1 MNLFGRPGTLVG
13 MVHLAPLPGSPRFG
27 GVMET
32 VHRLARRD
40 AAALA
45 QAGFDALLVENYG
58 DLPFYP
64 DEVPA
69 VTIAAMSA
77 VIEGLRRDL
86 PGIPLGVNVL
96 RNDARAAL
104 AIAAAV
110 GASFIRVNVH
120 CGATATDQGILQGRA
135 FETLRMRAAW
145 APGVAVLADARVK
158 HGHPI
163 APTTLS
169 EDVHDLIE
177 RGSADGVLVTGPR
190 TGAAG
195 PVAAVQEA
203 VEAAGGAPVIVA
215 SGVTAR
221 NAVEYLAA
229 GARGLIVGTA
239 IKRGGRTDAAVD
251 VKRAGELV
259 LCVREFRGGGTGRA
273 GAGRAGTGRAGTDV
287 SGLGLPGAGRAG
299 TGRVGGRS

>member
-1 MNLFGRPGTLVG
+1 MDLFGRPGALVG

-27 GVMET
+27 GIMEAI
-32 VHRLARRD
+32 HQGAGRD
-40 AAALA
+40 AGVLA
-45 QAGFDALLVENYG
+45 EAGFDAILVENYG

-77 VIEGLRRDL
+77 VIARLRRDL

-104 AIAAAV
+104 AIAAAA
-110 GASFIRVNVH
+110 GGSFIRVNVH

-135 FETLRMRAAW
+135 YETLRMRAAW
-145 APGVAVLADARVK
+145 APGVAILADAFVK
-158 HGHPI
+158 HGHPM
-163 APTTLS
+163 APTTLA
-169 EDVHDLIE
+169 EDVHDLVE

-195 PVAAVQEA
+195 SVAAVQEA
-203 VEAAGGAPVIVA
+203 VEAAGGAPVLVA
-215 SGVTAR
+215 SGVSAR
-221 NAVEYLAA
+221 NAAAYLAA

-239 IKRGGRTDAAVD
+239 IKRGGRTEAPVD
-251 VKRAGELV
+251 RARACELV
-259 LCVREFRGGGTGRA
+259 RRVRELRGARKGGRTGGRA
-273 GAGRAGTGRAGTDV
+273 GVR
-287 SGLGLPGAGRAG
+287 P
-299 TGRVGGRS
+299 